1 MAHEAVVLLTTW
13 NRPNLLG
20 QSLPQ
25 IEREAAR
32 IGARLVI
39 ADDQSGD
46 PETRALLM
54 AAQEHGADLI
64 RRPYARGNPSV
75 ADAFI
80 HHERTV
86 ALRHLLGSTRGS
98 DIVGEHARNHADKD
112 ALSNSVI
119 GLWNQAIATA
129 HENAQRNNLFGFG
142 HVLTEYERAPFILK
156 VDDDV
161 ALEEGAFERMLSTW
175 RQAEGDGHD
184 VLTVSGIRTVY
195 QAVMVQMPT
204 YAITRGMCSVAALYR
219 RSDWIDFRER
229 TAESVILRE
238 GFDLAFVHSYAPTYR
253 RGAVSVSLTPSAV
266 YHTGFNGLHVRNLDL
281 NCDYGSS
288 TEGIV
293 VQ

>member
-13 NRPNLLG
+13 NRPNLLR

-25 IEREAAR
+25 IEREADR

-39 ADDQSGD
+39 ADDQSSD
-46 PETRALLM
+46 PETRALLI

-64 RRPYARGNPSV
+64 RRPYARAERSA
-75 ADAFI
+75 ADVFI
-80 HHERTV
+80 HHERKA
-86 ALRHLLGSTRGS
+86 ALRHLIGSTPGS
-98 DIVGEHARNHADKD
+98 DMVGQLARNQADED

-119 GLWNQAIATA
+119 GLWSQAIDAA

-142 HVLTEYERAPFILK
+142 HVLTAYERAQFILK

-161 ALEEGAFERMLSTW
+161 ALEDGAFERMLSTW
-175 RQAEGDGHD
+175 EQAEGDGHD
-184 VLTVSGIRTVY
+184 VLTVSGLRTVY
-195 QAVMVQMPT
+195 QAVIAQWPT

-219 RSDWIDFRER
+219 GSDWIDFRER
-229 TAESVILRE
+229 TAESLILRD
-238 GFDLAFVHSYAPTYR
+238 GFDLAFVQVYAPAYR
-253 RGAVSVSLTPSAV
+253 PAAAAVSVTPSAV

-281 NCDYGSS
+281 NCEYGGN